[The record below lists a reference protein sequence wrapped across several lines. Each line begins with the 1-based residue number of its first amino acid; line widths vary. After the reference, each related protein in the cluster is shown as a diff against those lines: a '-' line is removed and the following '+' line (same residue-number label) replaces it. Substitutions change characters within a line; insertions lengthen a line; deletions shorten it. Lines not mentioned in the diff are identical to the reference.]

1 MIVVSSSHIN
11 NLIKQRRKQSM
22 RCLIFDWHASQSF
35 LIQQHK
41 ERVRR
46 CCPESVVLIA
56 LFFIIFF
63 PNKMNNSNTIIV
75 AWDVRDNM
83 TLSLISKTIHKQ
95 GWSQKFLFGGP
106 SVTLIYLSIQ
116 LPCTYI
122 YTYARFLIIYTHF
135 LFDKLYIYKKKK
147 EFNIFN

>member
-1 MIVVSSSHIN
+1 MIVVSSSRIN

-75 AWDVRDNM
+75 AWDVRDNI

-95 GWSQKFLFGGP
+95 GWSQKFLFGGAKCDVNIFINTT
-106 SVTLIYLSIQ
+106 SMHIYIHICTLFN
-116 LPCTYI
+116 YI
-122 YTYARFLIIYTHF
+122 YT
-135 LFDKLYIYKKKK
+135 LFI
-147 EFNIFN
+147 

>member
-56 LFFIIFF
+56 LFFFIIFF

-75 AWDVRDNM
+75 AWDVRDNI

-95 GWSQKFLFGGP
+95 GWSQKFLFGGVKCDVNIFINTT
-106 SVTLIYLSIQ
+106 SMHIYIHICVLFY
-116 LPCTYI
+116 YI
-122 YTYARFLIIYTHF
+122 YT
-135 LFDKLYIYKKKK
+135 LFI
-147 EFNIFN
+147 